1 MADGAQSIESQ
12 AAVADYDVVV
22 VGAGLGGIYALHRFR
37 AQGLRVLGLEG
48 AAGVGGVWFHSRYPG
63 ARVDVDSLDYCYYF
77 SPEIFREWTWSERY
91 ATQPELLKYLNHV
104 ADRFDLRPDIQL
116 ETRVTAAHFDEA
128 ANRFMADKMVA
139 LEPIKAEFC
148 HMLCRALRATRVV
161 EVGTSF
167 GVSTLYLADAVRANG
182 GGVVIGTE
190 YEPAKTAAA
199 RANFAEAGVAD
210 LIDLREGDLRETLKV
225 IEGPVDFVLMD
236 IWTEMARPAIELIAP
251 HLRPGAVIIAD
262 NTERVRHAYGAFFAF
277 VNDPANGLRTMTLPF
292 DGGLEMVVKA

>member
-1 MADGAQSIESQ
+1 MSVIADGALKARIETLQ
-12 AAVADYDVVV
+12 AAS
-22 VGAGLGGIYALHRFR
+22 R
-37 AQGLRVLGLEG
+37 AQEAETIGYFVGRAKKGDLTWDGL
-48 AAGVGGVWFHSRYPG
+48 
-63 ARVDVDSLDYCYYF
+63 DDD
-77 SPEIFREWTWSERY
+77 
-91 ATQPELLKYLNHV
+91 
-104 ADRFDLRPDIQL
+104 
-116 ETRVTAAHFDEA
+116 

-190 YEPAKTAAA
+190 YEPAKAAQA
-199 RANFAEAGVAD
+199 RANFAAAGVSG

-236 IWTEMARPAIELIAP
+236 IWTEMARPALELVAP
-251 HLRPGAVIIAD
+251 HLRPGAVIVAD
-262 NTERVRHAYGAFFAF
+262 NTDQFREAYRHFFAF
-277 VNDPANGLRTMTLPF
+277 VEDPRNGLKTMTLPF
-292 DGGLEMVVKA
+292 DNGLELVVKI